1 MMSES
6 WTYHAADL
14 AGTERLGQALAA
26 ALPIRA
32 LVTLSGP
39 LGAGKTRL
47 VQALATALG
56 VDRRDVVSPTFVLVH
71 EYIGPRPIIHLDA
84 YRIRD
89 DDEFLQLGIDE
100 YLAGPNL
107 VLIEWAERV
116 DRCLPEERLQI
127 TIEPGEGEE
136 RRFVLEPRGAE
147 YAAAVEKMREGLG
160 TRD

>member
-1 MMSES
+1 MSES
-6 WTYHAADL
+6 WTYHAADIN
-14 AGTERLGQALAA
+14 GTEQLGQALAA

-71 EYIGPRPIIHLDA
+71 EYTGTRPIVHLDA

-116 DRCLPEERLQI
+116 DRCLPKERLQI
-127 TIEPGEGEE
+127 TIEAGEGEE
-136 RRFVLEPRGAE
+136 RRFVLEPVGAE
-147 YAAAVEKMREGLG
+147 YVAAVGKVRKVLG
-160 TRD
+160 ARG